1 MHTPLE
7 NNHCYLCQNKLEYL
21 RFYYFSVK
29 QDTSDSLNQN
39 TIFILTPVFQGP
51 EGIRNELDL
60 VTNQFL
66 VTIIYSGVHLPD
78 DLCLTMTIWY
88 MYPTLLKGARKI
100 FRVTCDRK
108 KSLVPGIFFDCYE
121 TLILE
126 AVWEKKDLSKII
138 DSHRNISYKPLFT
151 NCYILT
157 NVNMTNNL
165 LNEMPRP

>member
-51 EGIRNELDL
+51 KGIRNGLDL

-66 VTIIYSGVHLPD
+66 VTIIYSEKHLPD
-78 DLCLTMTIWY
+78 DLCLTMTIGN
-88 MYPTLLKGARKI
+88 MYPTLLKGA
-100 FRVTCDRK
+100 
-108 KSLVPGIFFDCYE
+108 
-121 TLILE
+121 
-126 AVWEKKDLSKII
+126 
-138 DSHRNISYKPLFT
+138 
-151 NCYILT
+151 
-157 NVNMTNNL
+157 
-165 LNEMPRP
+165 